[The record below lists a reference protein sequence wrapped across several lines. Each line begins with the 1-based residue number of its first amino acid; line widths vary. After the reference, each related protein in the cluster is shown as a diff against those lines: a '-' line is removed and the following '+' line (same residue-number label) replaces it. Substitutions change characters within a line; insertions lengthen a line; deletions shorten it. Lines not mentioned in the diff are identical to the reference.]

1 MVSPD
6 TQFTQLM
13 ESMRKQNDLVN
24 SVTKALVTSL
34 IKVGWTDRWQTF
46 TGV

>member
-6 TQFTQLM
+6 IEFTQLM

-24 SVTKALVTSL
+24 SLTKGLAASNE
-34 IKVGWTDRWQTF
+34 
-46 TGV
+46 